1 MFTGIVEEIGTIRS
15 IQPGSKSVRIAIEAD
30 VVLEGTKLGDSIATN
45 GVCLTVTQLD
55 ARCFWADVMP
65 ETLKRSGLG
74 ELRTGSPVNLER
86 ALRWDGR
93 LGGHLV
99 SGHIDG
105 TGRLV
110 AMDRD
115 DNAVWYTISADEALL
130 RYVVEKGSI
139 TLDGV
144 SLTVADVG
152 RDYFRVSLIPHTR
165 QITALGSK
173 RIGDCL
179 NIEVD
184 IIAKY
189 VEKLFGPRTGT
200 SGLSLE
206 YLQANG
212 F

>member
-115 DNAVWYTISADEALL
+115 DNAVWYTISVDEALL

-144 SLTVADVG
+144 SLTVAEVG
-152 RDYFRVSLIPHTR
+152 RSHFRVSLIPHTR

-189 VEKLFGPRTGT
+189 VEKLFGPRTEN